1 MALSGTQWHSE
12 ALRGTQRQSEAITVA
27 IRGPDGT
34 RRRSEAITCN
44 HMQSVAI
51 KGNQWQSEDLM
62 ALGDAQSL
70 FYAPHGL
77 RASHG
82 ARLLSVHP
90 SSLCLEGSGE
100 EKGRR
105 GES

>member
-1 MALSGTQWHSE
+1 M
-12 ALRGTQRQSEAITVA
+12 QSKAITVA

-34 RRRSEAITCN
+34 RRRSVAIRGN
-44 HMQSVAI
+44 QWQSVAIKGNQWQSVAI

-70 FYAPHGL
+70 FDAPHGL

-82 ARLLSVHP
+82 ARLLSVQP